1 MKRTNGNNFQRVMA
15 VSNVVYAYME
25 NSGLDRPSSSHPTE
39 QTWIDLLTDLR
50 HMAGASLIDFD
61 KAVRAS
67 EHHYSEEMR

>member
-25 NSGLDRPSSSHPTE
+25 NSGLDRPSSFHPTE

-50 HMAGASLIDFD
+50 HMAAGTLIDFD
-61 KAVRAS
+61 KIVRAS
-67 EHHYSEEMR
+67 GHHFSEETR